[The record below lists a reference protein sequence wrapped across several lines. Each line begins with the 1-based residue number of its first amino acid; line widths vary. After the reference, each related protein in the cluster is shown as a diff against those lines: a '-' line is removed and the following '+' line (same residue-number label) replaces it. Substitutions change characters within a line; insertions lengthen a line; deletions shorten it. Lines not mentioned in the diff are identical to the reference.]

1 MTSGVRVKGG
11 REERGNNTV
20 CTSGVIACDAMLI
33 MRKVASGMGRAFGW
47 CRSSNWGK
55 VFLINASGELKI
67 VLSALYAI
75 LI

>member
-33 MRKVASGMGRAFGW
+33 MRKVASGMGRAFG
-47 CRSSNWGK
+47 CCKSSN
-55 VFLINASGELKI
+55 
-67 VLSALYAI
+67 
-75 LI
+75 